1 MKLNKLA
8 PRSAFTLLEIMLVV
22 LIIGLLVGMA
32 LRFTGGKLDEARR
45 VKVKGDLQQIKTNL
59 LMYQASNGFY
69 PSTDQGLKSL
79 VSKPDT
85 EPKPRN
91 WHQLDT
97 QVPRD
102 PWDKEYCYVF
112 PGKHNPKEYDIFS
125 AGPDRNP
132 DTEEDNIG
140 NWEAPTN

>member
-1 MKLNKLA
+1 MKRSRSALA
-8 PRSAFTLLEIMLVV
+8 AFTLLEIMLVV
-22 LIIGLLVGMA
+22 LIIGLLIGMA
-32 LRFTGGKLDEARR
+32 LRFTGGKLDQARQ
-45 VKVKGDLQQIKTNL
+45 VKVQGDLQQIKTNL
-59 LMYQASNGFY
+59 LMYQAANGFY
-69 PSTDQGLKSL
+69 PSTEQGLKAL
-79 VSKPDT
+79 VTKPDT

-91 WHQLDT
+91 WRQLDD

-102 PWDKEYCYVF
+102 PWDKEYFYVY

-140 NWEAPTN
+140 NWQPAS

>member
-1 MKLNKLA
+1 MK
-8 PRSAFTLLEIMLVV
+8 RSPLFQAAFTLLEIMLVV
-22 LIIGLLVGMA
+22 LIIGLLIGMA

-45 VKVKGDLQQIKTNL
+45 VKVAGDLVQLKTNL
-59 LMYQASNGFY
+59 MMYQAANGFY
-69 PSTDQGLKSL
+69 PSTEQGLKAL
-79 VSKPDT
+79 VEKPDT

-91 WHQLDT
+91 WHQLDEV
-97 QVPRD
+97 VPRD
-102 PWDKEYCYVF
+102 PWDTEYQYRY

-140 NWEAPTN
+140 NWKNPGDN